1 MKKFCRTICCCMC
14 CCSKKNEEPLIPTVD
29 ADGQIDNNKNNDNEE
44 NNCILP
50 KDLRESQVSTDNQ
63 NQNEENQQIE
73 KQDEKEEKKEEQPEE
88 SKENSNNIIIPKNE
102 PVEYYLPQ
110 YIDETLSDE
119 NVFDNK
125 YYREDE
131 LDIKKF
137 VKKFIYYFYSQ
148 KGQL

>member
-14 CCSKKNEEPLIPTVD
+14 FCSKKNEEPLIPTVD

-131 LDIKKF
+131 LDIRKF